1 MPFVKGGEL
10 YKVFKAQKRLTE
22 PVVKFYAA

>member
-10 YKVFKAQKRLTE
+10 YQIF
-22 PVVKFYAA
+22 

>member
-10 YKVFKAQKRLTE
+10 YKHLKTNKRFPE
-22 PVVKFYAA
+22 EVVKFYAF